1 MVGTFDDIE
10 VVLDDKYAVPTVD
23 EGIEGMQQ
31 PLDVVEVQAC
41 RRFVEDE
48 ERGELLP
55 LPKIVS
61 ELHSLVLPT
70 RERRSRLSELDVP

>member
-10 VVLDDKYAVPTVD
+10 VVFDDKYAVPTVD

-48 ERGELLP
+48 ERRILLLLSDEVGEFDT
-55 LPKIVS
+55 
-61 ELHSLVLPT
+61 LVFAAGEC
-70 RERRSRLSELDVP
+70 R